1 MSSFFKHLGM
11 VAFALLPLLSSAAL
25 QTGKVQVGKTSGAVT
40 IIDGNSQRKPLATGA
55 VFQEGSLVETG
66 INSTAELVFSNGA
79 SLVLTPNTLVQLRTF
94 RQVPSAA
101 IIDPYRQIE
110 KDPSPSVTELEV
122 PRGKIIGEVRKLN
135 ALSTFTVKTPAGLVR
150 IRGTVFSIEYRV
162 AANGMGKIT
171 VDCVRGSVETT
182 VYSSNAGP
190 VSVEPGMQ
198 MTCNVASA
206 ALVNVIAQAANAEP
220 GATRPSAPAGPAPEI
235 LTALSKPVQIMA
247 YPIPTEDLQI
257 VAAILAANTTLRAEV
272 ATTIGAMAATAPSRT
287 QIFAGGSVEPSK
299 GFGSVISDRQ
309 PSDDIVKVG
318 KRNAPNGPATTSN
331 GGSTSLDETLKKLGE
346 NVDRSVEKQQV
357 FGTNAGG

>member
-1 MSSFFKHLGM
+1 M
-11 VAFALLPLLSSAAL
+11 VAFALLPILSSAAL

-40 IIDGNSQRKPLATGA
+40 IIDANAQRKPLATGA

-101 IIDPYRQIE
+101 IIDPYRQID

-171 VDCVRGSVETT
+171 VECVRGSVETT
-182 VYSSNAGP
+182 VYSSNSGP
-190 VSVEPGMQ
+190 VSVDPGTQ
-198 MTCNVASA
+198 MSSNVASA
-206 ALVNVIAQAANAEP
+206 ALLSSIAQSASVEA
-220 GATRPSAPAGPAPEI
+220 GAPRPPAPSPAI
-235 LTALSKPVQIMA
+235 LATLAKPVQIIA
-247 YPIPTEDLQI
+247 CPIPAEDLQSL
-257 VAAILAANTTLRAEV
+257 AAILTANSTAPAEIAA
-272 ATTIGAMAATAPSRT
+272 TIGAMAATAPSRD
-287 QIFAGGSVEPSK
+287 QIFPGGSDAPAK
-299 GFGSVISDRQ
+299 GFGSVITDRQ
-309 PSDDIVKVG
+309 PSDDVAKTG
-318 KRNAPNGPATTSN
+318 KKNAPNGPTTTSS
-331 GGSTSLDETLKKLGE
+331 GGSTSLDETLRKLGE
-346 NVDRSVEKQQV
+346 NVDRSVESQQV
-357 FGTNAGG
+357 FSTNPGG

>member
-1 MSSFFKHLGM
+1 MSPFFKHLGM
-11 VAFALLPLLSSAAL
+11 VAFALLPILSSAAL

-40 IIDGNSQRKPLATGA
+40 IIDASSQRKPLATGA

-101 IIDPYRQIE
+101 IVDPYRQIE

-162 AANGMGKIT
+162 APSGMGQIT

-182 VYSSNAGP
+182 VYSSNTGP
-190 VSVEPGMQ
+190 VSVDAGMQ
-198 MTCNVASA
+198 ITSFVPSA
-206 ALVNVIAQAANAEP
+206 ALVNALAQSANTEP
-220 GATRPSAPAGPAPEI
+220 GAPVLPIPAPATLA
-235 LTALSKPVQIMA
+235 TLSKPVKVVS
-247 YPIPTEDLQI
+247 YPIPSESLQSLSS
-257 VAAILAANTTLRAEV
+257 ILAANSTLPAEV
-272 ATTIGAMAATAPSRT
+272 SATIGAMAATAPSRE
-287 QIFAGGSVEPSK
+287 QIFAGGSDEPAK
-299 GFGSVISDRQ
+299 GFGTVISDRQ
-309 PSDDIVKVG
+309 PSDDVAKVG
-318 KRNAPNGPATTSN
+318 KMNSPNGPATTSN
-331 GGSTSLDETLKKLGE
+331 GGSSSLDDTLKKLGE

-357 FGTNAGG
+357 FSTNPGG